1 MRIHQPLNKILNNE
15 TKVKVLRFLYSNDIE
30 WSGRG
35 IAREIQVSPAT
46 CHKALQEL
54 HSEGIVLLRNVGKTY
69 LYQFN
74 HHNYVAKELLHPLFK
89 KEERLLKVI
98 SRLLRDEFSEKVKE
112 GIVSIAL
119 FGSVEKR
126 EDRPDSDIDLLV
138 LVAGAKNKEKIEKA
152 FDNLNEKT
160 MRLFGKIVSPYIESV
175 SGFRRKYKQG
185 LPVAK
190 EIVQSHKLISG
201 KSLREVI

>member
-15 TKVKVLRFLYSNDIE
+15 TKVKVLRFLYNNDID
-30 WSGRG
+30 WSGRR
-35 IAREIQVSPAT
+35 IAREIEISPAT

-54 HSEGIVLLRNVGKTY
+54 YSEGIVLLRNVGKTY

-74 HHNYVAKELLHPLFK
+74 HHNYVAQELLHPLFK

-98 SRLLRDEFSEKVKE
+98 SRLLRDEFSERVKE
-112 GIVSIAL
+112 RVVSIAL

-138 LVAGAKNKEKIEKA
+138 LVERAKDKEKIEKA

-175 SGFRRKYKQG
+175 SGFRRKYRQG
-185 LPVAK
+185 LPVVK

>member
-1 MRIHQPLNKILNNE
+1 
-15 TKVKVLRFLYSNDIE
+15 
-30 WSGRG
+30 
-35 IAREIQVSPAT
+35 
-46 CHKALQEL
+46 
-54 HSEGIVLLRNVGKTY
+54 VGKTY

-74 HHNYVAKELLHPLFK
+74 HDNYVAKELLHPLFK

-112 GIVSIAL
+112 EIISIAL

-138 LVAGAKNKEKIEKA
+138 LVTRAKDKEKIEKA
-152 FDNLNEKT
+152 FDNFNEKIT
-160 MRLFGKIVSPYIESV
+160 RLFGKIVSPYIESA
-175 SGFRRKYKQG
+175 SGFRRKYRQG
-185 LPVAK
+185 LPVVI

>member
-30 WSGRG
+30 WSGRR
-35 IAREIQVSPAT
+35 IAREIQISPAT

-54 HSEGIVLLRNVGKTY
+54 YSEGILLLRNVGKTY

-74 HHNYVAKELLHPLFK
+74 HDNYVAKELLYPLFK
-89 KEERLLKVI
+89 KEESLLKVI

-112 GIVSIAL
+112 RIVSIAL

-126 EDRPDSDIDLLV
+126 EDRPDSDLDLLV
-138 LVAGAKNKEKIEKA
+138 LVIRAKDKEKVEKA

-175 SGFRRKYKQG
+175 SGFRRKHKQG
-185 LPVAK
+185 LPVVK

>member
-15 TKVKVLRFLYSNDIE
+15 TKVKILRFLYSNGIE
-30 WSGRG
+30 WSGRR
-35 IAREIQVSPAT
+35 IAREIQISPAT

-54 HSEGIVLLRNVGKTY
+54 YSEGILLLRNVGKTY

-74 HHNYVAKELLHPLFK
+74 HDNYVAEELLRPLFK

-98 SRLLRDEFSEKVKE
+98 SRLLRDEFSGKVKE
-112 GIVSIAL
+112 RIVSIAL

-138 LVAGAKNKEKIEKA
+138 LVTRAKDKEKIEKA

-185 LPVAK
+185 LPVVK

>member
-30 WSGRG
+30 WSGRR
-35 IAREIQVSPAT
+35 IAREIQISPAT

-54 HSEGIVLLRNVGKTY
+54 YSEGIVLLHNVGKTY

-74 HHNYVAKELLHPLFK
+74 HENYVAKELLHPLFK

-112 GIVSIAL
+112 RIVSIAL

-126 EDRPDSDIDLLV
+126 EDRSDSDIDLLV
-138 LVAGAKNKEKIEKA
+138 LVARAKDKERIEKA
-152 FDNLNEKT
+152 FDNFNEKI
-160 MRLFGKIVSPYIESV
+160 MKSFGKIASPYIESV
-175 SGFRRKYKQG
+175 SGFRRKYRQG
-185 LPVAK
+185 LPVVE

>member
-15 TKVKVLRFLYSNDIE
+15 TKVKILRFLYSNDIE
-30 WSGRG
+30 WSGRR
-35 IAREIQVSPAT
+35 IAREIQISPAT
-46 CHKALQEL
+46 FHKALQEL
-54 HSEGIVLLRNVGKTY
+54 YLEGIVLLRNVGKTY

-74 HHNYVAKELLHPLFK
+74 HENYVAKELLHPLFK

-112 GIVSIAL
+112 RIVSIAL

-138 LVAGAKNKEKIEKA
+138 LVPRAKDKEKLERA

-160 MRLFGKIVSPYIESV
+160 VRLFGKVVSPYIESV
-175 SGFRRKYKQG
+175 SGFRRKYRQG
-185 LPVAK
+185 LPVVK

>member
-15 TKVKVLRFLYSNDIE
+15 TKVRVLRFLYSNDIE
-30 WSGRG
+30 WSGRR
-35 IAREIQVSPAT
+35 IAREIQISPAT

-54 HSEGIVLLRNVGKTY
+54 YSEGIVLLRNVGKTY

-74 HHNYVAKELLHPLFK
+74 HDNYVAKELLHPLFK

-112 GIVSIAL
+112 RVVSIAL
-119 FGSVEKR
+119 FGSVEKK

-138 LVAGAKNKEKIEKA
+138 LVARAKDKEKIERA

-185 LPVAK
+185 LPVVK

>member
-30 WSGRG
+30 WSGRR
-35 IAREIQVSPAT
+35 IAREIQISPAT

-54 HSEGIVLLRNVGKTY
+54 YSEGILLLHNVGKTY

-74 HHNYVAKELLHPLFK
+74 HENYVAKELLHPLFK

-112 GIVSIAL
+112 RIVSIAL

-138 LVAGAKNKEKIEKA
+138 LVARAKDKERIEKA
-152 FDNLNEKT
+152 FDNFNEKT
-160 MRLFGKIVSPYIESV
+160 LRLFGKIVSPYIESV
-175 SGFRRKYKQG
+175 SGFRRKYRQG
-185 LPVAK
+185 LPVVE

>member
-15 TKVKVLRFLYSNDIE
+15 TKVKVLRFLYSNDME
-30 WSGRG
+30 WSGRR
-35 IAREIQVSPAT
+35 IAREIQISPAT

-54 HSEGIVLLRNVGKTY
+54 YSEGIVLLRNVGKTH

-74 HHNYVAKELLHPLFK
+74 HDNYVAKELLHPLFK

-112 GIVSIAL
+112 KIISIAL

-126 EDRPDSDIDLLV
+126 EDRPESDIDLLV
-138 LVAGAKNKEKIEKA
+138 LVEKAKDKERIEKA

-160 MRLFGKIVSPYIESV
+160 MNLFGKIVSPYIESV
-175 SGFRRKYKQG
+175 SGFRKKYKHG
-185 LPVAK
+185 LPVVR
-190 EIVQSHKLISG
+190 EIMQSHKLISG
-201 KSLREVI
+201 KPLREVI

>member
-15 TKVKVLRFLYSNDIE
+15 TKVKVLRFLYKNDIE
-30 WSGRG
+30 WSGRR
-35 IAREIQVSPAT
+35 IAREIQISPAT
-46 CHKALQEL
+46 CHKALGEL
-54 HSEGIVLLRNVGKTY
+54 YSEGILLLRNVGKTY

-74 HHNYVAKELLHPLFK
+74 HENYVSKELLRPLFK

-98 SRLLRDEFSEKVKE
+98 SRLMRDEFSEKVKE
-112 GIVSIAL
+112 RIVSIAL

-138 LVAGAKNKEKIEKA
+138 LVTRAKDKEKIEKS

>member
-30 WSGRG
+30 WSGRR
-35 IAREIQVSPAT
+35 IAREIQISPAT

-54 HSEGIVLLRNVGKTY
+54 YSEGILLLRNVGKTY

-74 HHNYVAKELLHPLFK
+74 HENYVAKKLLHPLFK

-112 GIVSIAL
+112 RIVSIAL

-126 EDRPDSDIDLLV
+126 EDRPDSDINLLV
-138 LVAGAKNKEKIEKA
+138 LVSRAKDKEKIEKA

-160 MRLFGKIVSPYIESV
+160 VRLFGKIMSPYIESV
-175 SGFRRKYKQG
+175 SGFRRKYRQG
-185 LPVAK
+185 LPVVR

-201 KSLREVI
+201 KPLGKAI

>member
-30 WSGRG
+30 WSGRR
-35 IAREIQVSPAT
+35 IAREIQISPAT

-54 HSEGIVLLRNVGKTY
+54 YSEGIVLLRNVGKTY

-74 HHNYVAKELLHPLFK
+74 HENYVAKELLHPLFK

-98 SRLLRDEFSEKVKE
+98 SRLLRDEFSEKVKDR
-112 GIVSIAL
+112 IVSIAL
-119 FGSVEKR
+119 FGSVEKK
-126 EDRPDSDIDLLV
+126 EDRPESDIDLLV
-138 LVAGAKNKEKIEKA
+138 LVTRAKDKEKIEKA

-175 SGFRRKYKQG
+175 SGFRRKYRQG
-185 LPVAK
+185 LPVVR

-201 KSLREVI
+201 KPLGKAI

>member
-15 TKVKVLRFLYSNDIE
+15 TKVKVLRFLYNNDIE
-30 WSGRG
+30 WSGRR
-35 IAREIQVSPAT
+35 IAREIQTSPAT

-54 HSEGIVLLRNVGKTY
+54 YSEGIVLLRNVGKTY

-74 HHNYVAKELLHPLFK
+74 HDNYVAKELLHPLFK

-98 SRLLRDEFSEKVKE
+98 SRLLRDEFSEKTRE
-112 GIVSIAL
+112 RIVSIAL
-119 FGSVEKR
+119 FGSIERR
-126 EDRPDSDIDLLV
+126 EDRPESDIDLLV
-138 LVAGAKNKEKIEKA
+138 LVARAKDKEKIDKA

-175 SGFRRKYKQG
+175 SGFRKKYKQD
-185 LPVAK
+185 LPVVRA
-190 EIVQSHKLISG
+190 IMQSHKLISG
-201 KSLREVI
+201 KPLREVI

>member
-15 TKVKVLRFLYSNDIE
+15 TKVKVLRFLHGNDIA
-30 WSGRG
+30 WSGRR
-35 IAREIQVSPAT
+35 IAREIQISPAT

-54 HSEGIVLLRNVGKTY
+54 YSEGILLLRNVGKTY

-74 HHNYVAKELLHPLFK
+74 HDNYVAKELLHPLFK

-112 GIVSIAL
+112 KIVSITL

-138 LVAGAKNKEKIEKA
+138 LVSRAKDKETIEKA

-160 MRLFGKIVSPYIESV
+160 MKLFAKIVSPYIESL

-185 LPVAK
+185 LPVVK
-190 EIVQSHKLISG
+190 EIVQSHKLIFG
-201 KSLREVI
+201 KPLREVI

>member
-30 WSGRG
+30 WSGRR
-35 IAREIQVSPAT
+35 IAREIQISPAT

-54 HSEGIVLLRNVGKTY
+54 YLEGIVLLRNVGKTY

-74 HHNYVAKELLHPLFK
+74 HENYVAKELLHPLFK

-112 GIVSIAL
+112 RIVSIAL

-138 LVAGAKNKEKIEKA
+138 LVPRAKDKEKLERA

-160 MRLFGKIVSPYIESV
+160 VRLFGKVVSPYIESV
-175 SGFRRKYKQG
+175 SEFRRKYRQG
-185 LPVAK
+185 LPVVR
-190 EIVQSHKLISG
+190 EIVQYHKLISG

>member
-30 WSGRG
+30 WSGRR
-35 IAREIQVSPAT
+35 IAREIQISPAT
-46 CHKALQEL
+46 CHKALQGL
-54 HSEGIVLLRNVGKTY
+54 YSEGILLLRNVGRTH

-74 HHNYVAKELLHPLFK
+74 HDNYVAKELLHPLFK

-112 GIVSIAL
+112 RVVSIAL

-126 EDRPDSDIDLLV
+126 EDRPESDIDLLV
-138 LVAGAKNKEKIEKA
+138 LVSRAKDKDKIEKDL
-152 FDNLNEKT
+152 DNLNEKT
-160 MRLFGKIVSPYIESV
+160 VRLFGKIVSPYIESV

-185 LPVAK
+185 LPVVK

>member
-30 WSGRG
+30 WSGRR
-35 IAREIQVSPAT
+35 IAREIQISPAT

-54 HSEGIVLLRNVGKTY
+54 YSEGILLLRNVGKTY

-74 HHNYVAKELLHPLFK
+74 HDNYVAKELLHPLFK

-112 GIVSIAL
+112 RIVSIAL

-138 LVAGAKNKEKIEKA
+138 LVSRAKDKEKIEKA

-160 MRLFGKIVSPYIESV
+160 VRLFGKIVSPYIESA
-175 SGFRRKYKQG
+175 SGFRRKYRQG
-185 LPVAK
+185 LPVVK

>member
-30 WSGRG
+30 WSGRR
-35 IAREIQVSPAT
+35 IAREIHISPAT

-54 HSEGIVLLRNVGKTY
+54 YSEGILLLRNVGKTY

-74 HHNYVAKELLHPLFK
+74 HDNYVAKELLHPLFK

-112 GIVSIAL
+112 RVVSIAL

-138 LVAGAKNKEKIEKA
+138 LVAKAKDKEKIEKA
-152 FDNLNEKT
+152 FDNFNEKT
-160 MRLFGKIVSPYIESV
+160 VRLFGKVVSPYIESV
-175 SGFRRKYKQG
+175 SGFRRKYRQG
-185 LPVAK
+185 LPVVK
-190 EIVQSHKLISG
+190 EIMQSHKLIYG

>member
-30 WSGRG
+30 WSGRR
-35 IAREIQVSPAT
+35 IAREIQISPAT
-46 CHKALQEL
+46 CHKALQGL
-54 HSEGIVLLRNVGKTY
+54 YSEGILLLRNVGRTH

-74 HHNYVAKELLHPLFK
+74 HDNYVAKELLHPLFK

-112 GIVSIAL
+112 RVVSIAL

-138 LVAGAKNKEKIEKA
+138 LVSSAKDKDKIEKDL
-152 FDNLNEKT
+152 DNLNEKT
-160 MRLFGKIVSPYIESV
+160 VRLFGKIVSPYIESV
-175 SGFRRKYKQG
+175 SGFRRKYKKG
-185 LPVAK
+185 LPVVK

>member
-30 WSGRG
+30 WSGRR
-35 IAREIQVSPAT
+35 IAREIQISPAT

-54 HSEGIVLLRNVGKTY
+54 HSEGILLLRTVGKTY

-74 HHNYVAKELLHPLFK
+74 HDNYVAKELLHPLFK

-98 SRLLRDEFSEKVKE
+98 SRLLRDEFSEKVKDR
-112 GIVSIAL
+112 IVSLAL

-138 LVAGAKNKEKIEKA
+138 LVTRAKDKEKMEKA

-185 LPVAK
+185 LPVVK

>member
-30 WSGRG
+30 WSGRR
-35 IAREIQVSPAT
+35 IAREIQISPAT

-54 HSEGIVLLRNVGKTY
+54 YSEGIVLLRNVGKTY

-74 HHNYVAKELLHPLFK
+74 HDNYVAKELLHPLFK

-98 SRLLRDEFSEKVKE
+98 SRLLRDEFSEKIRE
-112 GIVSIAL
+112 RIVSIAL

-126 EDRPDSDIDLLV
+126 EDRPESDIDLLV
-138 LVAGAKNKEKIEKA
+138 LVTRAKDKEKIEKA

-160 MRLFGKIVSPYIESV
+160 MRLFGKIVSPFVESV
-175 SGFRRKYKQG
+175 LGFRKKYKQG
-185 LPVAK
+185 LPVVRT
-190 EIVQSHKLISG
+190 IMQSHKLISG
-201 KSLREVI
+201 KPLRELI

>member
-30 WSGRG
+30 WSGRR
-35 IAREIQVSPAT
+35 IAREIQISPAT

-54 HSEGIVLLRNVGKTY
+54 YSEGIVLLRNVGNTY

-74 HHNYVAKELLHPLFK
+74 HDNYVAKELLHPLFK

-98 SRLLRDEFSEKVKE
+98 SRLMRDEFSEKVKE
-112 GIVSIAL
+112 KIVSIAL
-119 FGSVEKR
+119 FGSVEKE

-138 LVAGAKNKEKIEKA
+138 LVSRAKDKEKIEKA

-160 MRLFGKIVSPYIESV
+160 MRLFGKVVSPYIESV
-175 SGFRRKYKQG
+175 SGFRRKYRQG
-185 LPVAK
+185 LPVVE

-201 KSLREVI
+201 KSLRKVI

>member
-30 WSGRG
+30 WSGRR
-35 IAREIQVSPAT
+35 IAREIQISPAT

-54 HSEGIVLLRNVGKTY
+54 YSEGILLLHNVGKTY

-74 HHNYVAKELLHPLFK
+74 HDNYVAKELLHPLFK
-89 KEERLLKVI
+89 KEGRLLKVI
-98 SRLLRDEFSEKVKE
+98 SRLLKDEFSEKVKE
-112 GIVSIAL
+112 KIISIAL

-138 LVAGAKNKEKIEKA
+138 LVTRAKDKEKIEKA
-152 FDNLNEKT
+152 FDSLNEKT

-185 LPVAK
+185 LPVVK

>member
-30 WSGRG
+30 WSGRR
-35 IAREIQVSPAT
+35 IAREIQISPAT
-46 CHKALQEL
+46 CHKALQGL
-54 HSEGIVLLRNVGKTY
+54 YSEGILLLRNVGRTH

-74 HHNYVAKELLHPLFK
+74 HDNYVAKELLHPLFK

-112 GIVSIAL
+112 RVVSIAL

-126 EDRPDSDIDLLV
+126 EDHPDSDIDLLV
-138 LVAGAKNKEKIEKA
+138 LVSRAKDKERIEKDL
-152 FDNLNEKT
+152 DNLNEKT
-160 MRLFGKIVSPYIESV
+160 VRLFGKIVSPYIESV

-185 LPVAK
+185 LPVVK

>member
-15 TKVKVLRFLYSNDIE
+15 TKVRVLRFLYSNDIE
-30 WSGRG
+30 WSGRR
-35 IAREIQVSPAT
+35 IAREIQISPAT

-54 HSEGIVLLRNVGKTY
+54 YSEGILLLRNVGKTY

-74 HHNYVAKELLHPLFK
+74 HDNYVAKELLHPLFK

-98 SRLLRDEFSEKVKE
+98 SRLLRDEFSEKAKE
-112 GIVSIAL
+112 KIISIAL

-138 LVAGAKNKEKIEKA
+138 LVTRAKDKEKIDKA

-185 LPVAK
+185 LPVIK

-201 KSLREVI
+201 KPLREVI

>member
-30 WSGRG
+30 WSGRR
-35 IAREIQVSPAT
+35 IAREIQISPAT

-54 HSEGIVLLRNVGKTY
+54 YSEGILLLRNVGKTY

-74 HHNYVAKELLHPLFK
+74 HDNYVAKELLHPLFK

-112 GIVSIAL
+112 RIVSIAL

-126 EDRPDSDIDLLV
+126 EDRSDSDIDLLV
-138 LVAGAKNKEKIEKA
+138 LVARAKDKERIEKA
-152 FDNLNEKT
+152 FDNFNEKT

-175 SGFRRKYKQG
+175 SGFRRKYRQG
-185 LPVAK
+185 LPVVE

>member
-30 WSGRG
+30 WSGRRIG
-35 IAREIQVSPAT
+35 REIQISPAT

-54 HSEGIVLLRNVGKTY
+54 YSEGILLFRNVGKTH

-74 HHNYVAKELLHPLFK
+74 HDNYVAKELLHPLFK

-98 SRLLRDEFSEKVKE
+98 SRLLRDEFSEKVR
-112 GIVSIAL
+112 GRIVSIAL

-138 LVAGAKNKEKIEKA
+138 LVTRAKDKEKIEKA

-185 LPVAK
+185 LPVVK

-201 KSLREVI
+201 KFLREVI

>member
-15 TKVKVLRFLYSNDIE
+15 TKVRVLRFLYSNDIE
-30 WSGRG
+30 WSGRR

-54 HSEGIVLLRNVGKTY
+54 YSEGIVLLRNVGKTY

-74 HHNYVAKELLHPLFK
+74 HDNYVAKELLYPLFK

-112 GIVSIAL
+112 RVVSIAL

-138 LVAGAKNKEKIEKA
+138 LVTRAKDKEKIEKA

-160 MRLFGKIVSPYIESV
+160 VRLFGKIVSPYIESV
-175 SGFRRKYKQG
+175 SGFRRKYRQG
-185 LPVAK
+185 LPVVR
-190 EIVQSHKLISG
+190 EIMQSHKLISG
-201 KSLREVI
+201 KPLRKAI